1 MRFIKMHGLGND
13 YVYIDCFNNPVPM
26 DPSALSVQVS
36 KHHFSI
42 GSDGL
47 ILIEPSGAADASM
60 RIFNADGSEAEMCG
74 NGIRCVAK
82 YVYDTGICKKADL
95 QIETKSGIKRVGLVI
110 ENGAAVA
117 ARVDMGEP
125 KLGFVNEHVRALGE
139 DVALTTVDMGN
150 PHAVVFV
157 DELPGDGRFFRL
169 GSGIEYH
176 QLFPKRI
183 NVEFVKVVAR
193 DVLEV
198 RVWERGSGETL
209 ACGTGACASLVAA
222 VANGLCDRKA
232 KVSLKGGDL
241 VIEWNEDDRH
251 VYMEG
256 PATIAFTGEL
266 DA

>member
-13 YVYIDCFNNPVPM
+13 YVYIDCFNNPAPA
-26 DPSALSVQVS
+26 DPAALSERVS
-36 KHHFSI
+36 KHHFSV

-47 ILIEPSGAADASM
+47 ILIEPSDRADAAM

-82 YVYDTGICKKADL
+82 YLHDKGIAKKTDL
-95 QIETKSGIKRVGLVI
+95 TIDTKSGVKRVGLVI
-110 ENGAAVA
+110 EGGVAVA

-125 KLGFVNEHVRALGE
+125 QVGMVSALVRALGE

-150 PHAVVFV
+150 PHAVLFA

-169 GSGIEYH
+169 GSAIEYH

-183 NVEFVKVVAR
+183 NVEFVKVAAE
-193 DVLEV
+193 DALEV

-222 VANGLCDRKA
+222 VSNGLCDRKA
-232 KVSLKGGDL
+232 KVTLKGGDL
-241 VIEWNEDDRH
+241 VIEWNEQDNH

-266 DA
+266 EA